1 MEEAGQ
7 RPDKSESVAGDSECG
22 EAGEGRAVQWRPSS
36 DWIREWKSRLPLQ
49 TIMRMLQVLT
59 SPRLSS

>member
-1 MEEAGQ
+1 MAEEEGQ
-7 RPDKSESVAGDSECG
+7 RSVKAESVSGDSVCS
-22 EAGEGRAVQWRPSS
+22 EALWRPSS

-59 SPRLSS
+59 SPSLSS